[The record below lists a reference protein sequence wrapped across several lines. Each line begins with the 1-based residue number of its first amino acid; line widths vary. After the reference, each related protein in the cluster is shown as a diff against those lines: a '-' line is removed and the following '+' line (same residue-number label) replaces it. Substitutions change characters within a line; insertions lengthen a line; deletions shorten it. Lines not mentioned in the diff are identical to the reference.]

1 MSFKSYNFDETMD
14 DDGSIKRFFNPKN
27 LKDVVDNNNNN
38 YDKLDENGIV
48 KEGEYV
54 DFNDIIVAFTK
65 TKILPSGKEINN
77 VYGESV
83 KFMTSGIV
91 DRVIV
96 TKNRDGLRKCKIRIF
111 KNQIPDV
118 GDKYASRCGQKGM
131 CGMLLDQRDMPFT
144 KDGIVPDLMINPH
157 AIPSRMTIN
166 QFLEVV
172 LGKSSVLCGRYGD
185 ATPFLNNRVEDYTN
199 ILEKMNYEKHADE
212 VMYSGITGDQ
222 IHTSIFIGPTYYQ
235 RLKIMVADKMFSRST
250 GPIQNLTRQPA
261 EGRGH
266 QGGLRI
272 GEMERDSILG
282 HGVAGFL
289 NESMMERSDKYNV
302 QIDKYTGLICYDDKP
317 LYEKNIIQIPY
328 ASKLLIQELQT
339 MSIAPRLV
347 TSVDIDNP
355 ILFQHMNDIYSS
367 KM

>member
-1 MSFKSYNFDETMD
+1 MIN
-14 DDGSIKRFFNPKN
+14 
-27 LKDVVDNNNNN
+27 
-38 YDKLDENGIV
+38 
-48 KEGEYV
+48 
-54 DFNDIIVAFTK
+54 
-65 TKILPSGKEINN
+65 GKEINN

-111 KNQIPDV
+111 KNKIPDV